1 MTTAPFLA
9 SDPWKPQRPTALV
22 MACSDGRLQEPLDDF
37 LFQALKITHYDRLY
51 LPGGPGALAV
61 SSLEIMRREQVR
73 RELLF
78 LVTAHQIETV
88 VMVFHGPAADGPPEA
103 LCGDYKRR
111 FHGRSPAEL
120 RALQEHDAR
129 DIARVIFPPGS
140 RVKLFVFR
148 CEVTRDSRLEFVPLA
163 VEPQ

>member
-1 MTTAPFLA
+1 MTIFETSAP
-9 SDPWKPQRPTALV
+9 WQQQRPSALV
-22 MACSDGRLQEPLDDF
+22 MACSDGRLQENVDDF
-37 LFQALKITHYDRLY
+37 LSRSLRITHYDRLY

-61 SSLEIMRREQVR
+61 SGLEIMRREQVR

-78 LVTAHQIETV
+78 LVTAHEIESV
-88 VMVFHGPAADGPPEA
+88 VMVFHGPAPDGPAEA
-103 LCGDYKRR
+103 SCGDYKRR
-111 FHGRSPAEL
+111 FPGRSPAEL

-148 CEVTRDSRLEFVPLA
+148 CEVTRDARIEFVPLA
-163 VEPQ
+163 VDAR